1 MVVAVAAVASR
12 PKPSFLRPPKVL
24 QTGGV
29 GEVLEGG
36 EVLEASG

>member
-29 GEVLEGG
+29 GEEGG